1 MNFLPNAQDQNSKRA
16 LKSAT
21 YKTIA
26 RFLSTVEAPK
36 TKAKVKFL
44 IILCKKTKWFLTKL
58 QSERPQIHEL
68 YIDSGSMFLDIA
80 RLVIKPE
87 ALTGNI
93 QDYSKIDLEENLLHS
108 THCGF
113 LAQLDPEMKD
123 LDSDTRKKLRREMR
137 AAVLAM
143 LEYLQ
148 SHLPLD
154 DELLMFMGFLN
165 PDKRNTDDN
174 AQAGKWVAS
183 KLKRF
188 TELELDRIF
197 EQLSFYVSLPGEAV
211 PKFEGEKRDRL
222 DSWWAEVTSIIR
234 MKTGEEPVE
243 LNKLVQLCL
252 TISHGQ
258 GMVESGFASTKWFV
272 TNRNSLGDTSV
283 KALKMVQKVCKRF
296 GGAENVPITTQL
308 LNSAKSAVRN
318 QRQEEAR
325 ESERKER
332 DEKDAAVERVAIQKR
347 RAEEE
352 SHKCWDDKKKLLEE
366 KINGIKGFISTQ
378 NRNLSSALEK
388 GLMLTDPSSIKM
400 NMYTVQFCQKNV
412 LKQSEEMDKLN
423 EELKHHIGKK
433 PKRF

>member
-36 TKAKVKFL
+36 TKAKLKFL
-44 IILCKKTKWFLTKL
+44 ILICKKTKWFLTKL

-68 YIDSGSMFLDIA
+68 YIDSGTMFLEIA
-80 RLVIKPE
+80 KLVIKPE
-87 ALTGNI
+87 ALTNNI
-93 QDYSKIDLEENLLHS
+93 GDYSKIDLEENLVHS
-108 THCGF
+108 TQCGF
-113 LAQLDPEMKD
+113 LAELDSEFKD

-148 SHLPLD
+148 SHLPLV
-154 DELLMFMGFLN
+154 DELLSYIGFLN
-165 PDKRNTDDN
+165 PDKRTTDDI
-174 AQAGKWVAS
+174 AVAGRWVAS

-188 TELELDRIF
+188 TELELARIF
-197 EQLSFYVSLPGEAV
+197 EQLSFYISLPGEAV
-211 PKFEGEKRDRL
+211 PKYEGEKRDRL
-222 DSWWAEVTSIIR
+222 DSWWAEVMSIITK
-234 MKTGEEPVE
+234 KTGEEPVE
-243 LNKLVQLCL
+243 LKKLVQLCL
-252 TISHGQ
+252 TLSHGQ

-308 LNSAKSAVRN
+308 LNSSKSAVRN
-318 QRQEEAR
+318 QRQEEAK
-325 ESERKER
+325 ENERKER
-332 DEKDAAVERVAIQKR
+332 EEKDEAVERVAIVKR

-352 SHKCWDDKKKLLEE
+352 SQKCWADKKQLLEQ
-366 KINGIKGFISTQ
+366 KINGIKEFIATQ
-378 NRNLSSALEK
+378 NKTLSTALEK
-388 GLMLTDPSSIKM
+388 GLVLTDPSSIK
-400 NMYTVQFCQKNV
+400 YQDEHVHGPV
-412 LKQSEEMDKLN
+412 LPEEWI
-423 EELKHHIGKK
+423 EEE
-433 PKRF
+433 